1 MRAPEVQEYLDT
13 FITEVIDFINVEN
26 LKVFTRLGESDQTF
40 GLQIAAIEQVE
51 VRGVSLELPSYTPRT
66 LKET

>member
-1 MRAPEVQEYLDT
+1 MRAPKVQEDIDT
-13 FITEVIDFINVEN
+13 FITEVSDFTNVEN

-51 VRGVSLELPSYTPRT
+51 VLQV
-66 LKET
+66 